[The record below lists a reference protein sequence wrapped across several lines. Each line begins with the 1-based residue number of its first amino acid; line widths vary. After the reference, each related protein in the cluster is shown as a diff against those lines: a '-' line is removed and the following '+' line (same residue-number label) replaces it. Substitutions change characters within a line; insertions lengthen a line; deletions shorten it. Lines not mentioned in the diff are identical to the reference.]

1 MAFLFF
7 LEPVFAATVND
18 MRVWRA
24 PDHTR
29 LVLDLSDPVKYKINS
44 LQNPDRLIIDIEDT
58 SIKKNVLKFD
68 LSATPIISV
77 KSNKQEK
84 NHLRIKNKSHL

>member
-1 MAFLFF
+1 MTIASLFF
-7 LEPVFAATVND
+7 LESIFASTVTD
-18 MRVWRA
+18 MRVWNA

-58 SIKKNVLKFD
+58 SIKKSVLKFD
-68 LSATPIISV
+68 ISATPIILLIVIKKKKITS
-77 KSNKQEK
+77 EL
-84 NHLRIKNKSHL
+84 HLI

>member
-58 SIKKNVLKFD
+58 
-68 LSATPIISV
+68 
-77 KSNKQEK
+77 
-84 NHLRIKNKSHL
+84 